1 MCIDN
6 WALAPVCVSTIGDK
20 KNKLFQEIGTFL
32 FIKVENALLFLN
44 NKNKDFL
51 WKKYIHVPAIL
62 DIRLRFFIYYLFIL
76 LPVEWPF
83 LINRYGFLIDR
94 YTNAH

>member
-51 WKKYIHVPAIL
+51 WKKIHTRTGYFRYSFAI
-62 DIRLRFFIYYLFIL
+62 FHIL
-76 LPVEWPF
+76 SFYSPPSRVALS
-83 LINRYGFLIDR
+83 N
-94 YTNAH
+94 